1 MKTSKCLMGVLL
13 SSVLMIG
20 SVFAGNALSQDVK
33 DGFNKKG
40 QLSIYND
47 IRSAGEYDGNSNR
60 DCSDCEMDFTNYGSE
75 CCDSAWD
82 EFGINCADLEANYN
96 WDCSGCACPGD

>member
-13 SSVLMIG
+13 SSVLLIS

-40 QLSIYND
+40 QLSIYSE
-47 IRSAGEYDGNSNR
+47 IR
-60 DCSDCEMDFTNYGSE
+60 
-75 CCDSAWD
+75 
-82 EFGINCADLEANYN
+82 ILENMMAIQIETVQTVKWISQIMAAN
-96 WDCSGCACPGD
+96 AVIVPGMSLV

>member
-13 SSVLMIG
+13 SSVLIIS

-40 QLSIYND
+40 QLSIYSD
-47 IRSAGEYDGNSNR
+47 IRIVGEYDGNSNR
-60 DCSDCEMDFTNYGSE
+60 DCSDCEMDFTAYG
-75 CCDSAWD
+75 
-82 EFGINCADLEANYN
+82 AN
-96 WDCSGCACPGD
+96 AVIVPGMSLV